1 MVRRTVNMEKNNVW
15 DRKYTEVNTYIGG
28 RKCTEVWRFIKLVK
42 TERQKTAL
50 LQVISP
56 SQWVRLVIY

>member
-28 RKCTEVWRFIKLVK
+28 RKCAEVWRFIKLVK